1 MNRDI
6 ILASKSETRIKLL
19 RNAGIS
25 FEAVAHGVDEEEV
38 KMSMSKNTPEEI
50 VVKLAEMKA
59 LKPSMSNKSAFV
71 IGSDQGLDLKGELIN
86 KARDRNEAKEQLM
99 KMSGSVHTLI
109 TATTVAQ
116 DNNIIWK
123 YVDRSKMH
131 MRKLSEDLIKEYL
144 NKVDDNIL
152 GLVGVY
158 AIEEEGIKLFENIDL
173 KNKKITCEVC
183 VHHLWFDE
191 SDYEKLGNFIV
202 CNPAIK
208 KVSDRNAL
216 RKALKDG
223 FIDYVAT
230 DHAPHSY
237 DDKKLPYGKAPA
249 GIPLIE
255 HSFHMMIELHKQG
268 YYSLEEVISYMSH
281 KVADRFSIQNRG
293 YVREG
298 YKADLMMFDLDKI
311 TSVTNETEKTKCG
324 WTPFDGH
331 TFSSAVLGTIING
344 KPIVVDGKLTEDS
357 SSAEQILFD
366 R

>member
-19 RNAGIS
+19 RSAGIS

-99 KMSGSVHTLI
+99 NMSGSIHTLI
-109 TATTVAQ
+109 TATTVAH

-144 NKVDDNIL
+144 NKVDDNIV

-158 AIEEEGIKLFENIDL
+158 AIEEEGIKLFENIGSDL
-173 KNKKITCEVC
+173 FFNTR
-183 VHHLWFDE
+183 H
-191 SDYEKLGNFIV
+191 
-202 CNPAIK
+202 
-208 KVSDRNAL
+208 
-216 RKALKDG
+216 
-223 FIDYVAT
+223 
-230 DHAPHSY
+230 
-237 DDKKLPYGKAPA
+237 
-249 GIPLIE
+249 
-255 HSFHMMIELHKQG
+255 
-268 YYSLEEVISYMSH
+268 
-281 KVADRFSIQNRG
+281 
-293 YVREG
+293 
-298 YKADLMMFDLDKI
+298 
-311 TSVTNETEKTKCG
+311 
-324 WTPFDGH
+324 
-331 TFSSAVLGTIING
+331 IINSINPVPLG
-344 KPIVVDGKLTEDS
+344 QQPSI
-357 SSAEQILFD
+357 
-366 R
+366 